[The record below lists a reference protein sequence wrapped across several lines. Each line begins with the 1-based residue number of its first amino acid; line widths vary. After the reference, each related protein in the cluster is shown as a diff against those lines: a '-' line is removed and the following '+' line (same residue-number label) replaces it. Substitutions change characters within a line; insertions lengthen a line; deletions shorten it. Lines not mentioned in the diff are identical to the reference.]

1 MPLVGGLVGGSKSA
15 YRYLPNSLTNYPDA
29 DELAARFA
37 TAGLQTC
44 ATCASRAARSP
55 FTSGPHDRSQQTRP
69 IAAHSDRDLATLV
82 EGFFATSFS
91 TDNAVITEAVR
102 RMLAA
107 GGKRL
112 RPRFTLLA
120 AESNGADAR
129 EHLPLAAY
137 MELIHVGTLIHD
149 DVVDR
154 ADTRRGVNATAVDF
168 GNRVS
173 VLAGDYLFAWI
184 FKNVTANY
192 PHPVPHIFA
201 TTLADI
207 TDGEVLQHRAVGKLD
222 LTVAEYIEIAVKKT
236 ATLFAASAECGAIM
250 AGASPLRVK
259 ALRDYGMYYGIAFQ
273 MLDDLLDFTA
283 SESELGKPVGNDLRE
298 HKMTLPLIFAL
309 ESPEDGISRERSRVS
324 TVAMTAVPERP
335 RPSAASSPAIDRS
348 GGLAKTREAIA
359 GYVERAK
366 MSLAPLG
373 IAPARAELTALA
385 DALARDSA
393 ARTR

>member
-1 MPLVGGLVGGSKSA
+1 MIDRSKPL
-15 YRYLPNSLTNYPDA
+15 
-29 DELAARFA
+29 A
-37 TAGLQTC
+37 T
-44 ATCASRAARSP
+44 AARS
-55 FTSGPHDRSQQTRP
+55 DNE
-69 IAAHSDRDLATLV
+69 LYELV
-82 EGFFATSFS
+82 EDFFRTSFS
-91 TDNAVITEAVR
+91 TDNVVITEAVR

-120 AESNGADAR
+120 VEANGADASR
-129 EHLPLAAY
+129 HLPLAAY

-149 DVVDR
+149 DVVDN
-154 ADTRRGVNATAVDF
+154 ASTRRGVNATAIDF
-168 GNRVS
+168 GNKVS

-192 PHPVPHIFA
+192 PHPVPNILA
-201 TTLADI
+201 STLADI
-207 TDGEVLQHRAVGKLD
+207 TDGEVLQHRAVGRLD
-222 LTVAEYIEIAVKKT
+222 LPIADYTEIAIKKT

-250 AGASPLRVK
+250 SGATPLRVK

-273 MLDDLLDFTA
+273 MLDDLLDFAATEA
-283 SESELGKPVGNDLRE
+283 ELGKPVGNDLRE
-298 HKMTLPLIFAL
+298 HKMTIPLILAL
-309 ESPEDGISRERSRVS
+309 ASGDPDLHVAVARFYRMPARDASDAEVS
-324 TVAMTAVPERP
+324 LTVADLVARVEK
-335 RPSAASSPAIDRS
+335 A

-373 IAPARAELTALA
+373 NSSTRAELVALA
-385 DALARDSA
+385 DGLAWEGT